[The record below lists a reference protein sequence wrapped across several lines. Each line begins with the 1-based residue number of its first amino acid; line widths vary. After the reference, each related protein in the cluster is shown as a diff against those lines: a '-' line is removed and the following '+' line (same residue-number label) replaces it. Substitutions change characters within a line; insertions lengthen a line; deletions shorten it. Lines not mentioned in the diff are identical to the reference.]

1 MMKVSFEELQNEFHR
16 VLCSRGIDND
26 IAGLSARL
34 FAENSRDGV
43 YSHGLNRFP
52 VIVELIDRGHIQ
64 ANTRPERVLSLGA
77 FERWNGNLGLG
88 NVTATRSMERAIEL
102 SEQFGIGC
110 VSVQHTN
117 HWLRGGTY
125 GWQAAEAGCI
135 GICWTNAIVTMQAWG
150 GKEHRLGNNPLVLAV
165 PRSEGHVVMDTAM
178 SQFSFGQIQN
188 YRLRGE
194 QLPYDGGYDAQGRL
208 TKDPAAIEATMNALP
223 IGYWKG
229 SGLSILLDLMA
240 ATSADGKSSKHYRE
254 QGAEFGVSQV
264 FIALDLKRITD
275 PEQTEKI
282 IAETLDYIHS
292 ATPSEPGGRVT
303 YPGERTLETR
313 LKNLQEGIPVEES
326 IWNRVKN
333 M

>member
-1 MMKVSFEELQNEFHR
+1 MKLSFVELQNEFYR
-16 VLCSRGIDND
+16 VLRSRNIDED
-26 IAGLSARL
+26 IASLSARL

-52 VIVELIDRGHIQ
+52 KIVELIDQGHIQ
-64 ANTRPERVLSLGA
+64 ANTRPACLLSLGA
-77 FERWNGNLGLG
+77 FEKWNGNLGLG
-88 NVTATRSMERAIEL
+88 NVTATRCMERAIEL
-102 SEQFGIGC
+102 AAEYGIGC
-110 VSVQHTN
+110 IAVQNTN

-125 GWQAAEAGCI
+125 GWQAADSGCI
-135 GICWTNAIVTMQAWG
+135 GICWTNAIVSMQAWG

-165 PRSEGHVVMDTAM
+165 PREDGPVVMDTAM

-188 YRLRGE
+188 YRLRNE
-194 QLPYDGGYDAQGRL
+194 ELPFYGGYDEQGDL
-208 TKDPAAIEATMNALP
+208 TKDPAAIEKTMNALP

-240 ATSADGKSSKHYRE
+240 ATLSDGKSSKHYRE

-264 FIALDLKRITD
+264 FIAFDLKRITN

-282 IAETLDYIHS
+282 INETLDYIHS
-292 ATPSEPGGRVT
+292 ATPSEAGGRVT

-313 LKNLQEGIPVEES
+313 VKNMKEGIPVEES
-326 IWNRVKN
+326 IWEEVRKL
-333 M
+333 

>member
-1 MMKVSFEELQNEFHR
+1 MKVSFDELQNEFYR
-16 VLCSRGIDND
+16 ILRSRGIDED
-26 IAGLSARL
+26 IALLSARL

-52 VIVELIDRGHIQ
+52 KIVELIDQGHIL
-64 ANTRPERVLSLGA
+64 ANTRPERLLSLGA
-77 FERWNGNLGLG
+77 FEKWNGNLGLG
-88 NVTATRSMERAIEL
+88 NVTATHCMERAIEL
-102 SEQFGIGC
+102 AAEYGIGC
-110 VSVQHTN
+110 VAVQNTN

-135 GICWTNAIVTMQAWG
+135 GICWTNAIVSMQAWG

-165 PRSEGHVVMDTAM
+165 PRKEGHVVMDTAM

-194 QLPYDGGYDAQGRL
+194 ELPFYGGYDEQGQL
-208 TKDPAAIEATMNALP
+208 TKDPGAIEKTMNALP

-240 ATSADGKSSKHYRE
+240 ATLSDGKSSKHYRE
-254 QGAEFGVSQV
+254 QGAEFGVSQI

-275 PEQTEKI
+275 PAQTEKI
-282 IAETLDYIHS
+282 INETLDYIHS
-292 ATPSEPGGRVT
+292 ATPTEPEGRIT

-313 LKNLQEGIPVEES
+313 LKNMKEGIPVEES
-326 IWNRVKN
+326 IWNQIKKL
-333 M
+333 